1 LIERLMTIAIENA
14 GADRGLLILPSGD
27 EYRIQAEAR
36 ATGDQIEVTMRQE
49 PITRIACPESV
60 VRYVI
65 RTKESVILDDASK
78 PNLFS
83 ADDYLRDRQSK
94 SILCLPLIK
103 QRELTGILLLENA
116 LTSHAFTPGRIAVLE
131 LLAAQAAIS
140 LENTR
145 LYGDL
150 QEREAKIRRLVDAN
164 IIGIYIIDLGG
175 QILEANNAFLRML
188 GYEREDLV
196 SGRLRWTELTPQEWQ
211 AADTM
216 RLEEVKTTGRLE
228 PFEKEYF
235 RKDGSR
241 VPVLVG
247 VARVEETG
255 NQAVA
260 FVVDLT
266 DRKRAEEEH
275 ERLRQL
281 ESDLAHVNRL
291 SMLGELAASLAHEIL
306 HPIATA
312 RNNARAGARFLEMSP
327 PNLDETREALDHV
340 VRDVDRATDIVGR
353 MRDHTKKVPP
363 RRELFDLN
371 GAVRE
376 VVTMVR
382 SAIVKNRITVG
393 TRLMD
398 GLAPVLGDRVQ
409 LQQVIMN
416 LILNAVE
423 AMSLDDTGVREL
435 SIRTEQSQAER
446 DVLVEVRDS
455 GPGIDPV
462 NLARVFEPFYTT
474 KTSGI
479 GMGLSICRSI
489 VDAHGGRLWVSAN
502 EPRGAAFQFTLP
514 AAQ

>member
-1 LIERLMTIAIENA
+1 
-14 GADRGLLILPSGD
+14 
-27 EYRIQAEAR
+27 
-36 ATGDQIEVTMRQE
+36 
-49 PITRIACPESV
+49 
-60 VRYVI
+60 
-65 RTKESVILDDASK
+65 
-78 PNLFS
+78 
-83 ADDYLRDRQSK
+83 
-94 SILCLPLIK
+94 
-103 QRELTGILLLENA
+103 
-116 LTSHAFTPGRIAVLE
+116 
-131 LLAAQAAIS
+131 
-140 LENTR
+140 
-145 LYGDL
+145 
-150 QEREAKIRRLVDAN
+150 
-164 IIGIYIIDLGG
+164 
-175 QILEANNAFLRML
+175 
-188 GYEREDLV
+188 
-196 SGRLRWTELTPQEWQ
+196 
-211 AADTM
+211 
-216 RLEEVKTTGRLE
+216 
-228 PFEKEYF
+228 
-235 RKDGSR
+235 
-241 VPVLVG
+241 VLVG

-291 SMLGELAASLAHEIL
+291 SMMGELAASLAHEIL